1 MTLRL
6 AEVIPVGPL
15 ACNCAIVVDDA
26 SRLAAVVDPGDEAP
40 RILGALE
47 RANARAAVLLHTHA
61 HFDHVAAA
69 GAVHRATGAAI
80 RLHPEDRFL
89 YDMLADQGRLFGFR
103 FDDPEPVTAPLADGE
118 TITVGGG
125 TLRAIHTPGHSPGS
139 VCFVAD
145 GDAPVLF
152 SGDTLFRESIG
163 RTDLWGGSFPAIERS
178 IRERLYSLPDA
189 LRVVPGHGEETTI
202 GWEKRRNPFV
212 KSETV

>member
-1 MTLRL
+1 MTLRV
-6 AEVIPVGPL
+6 AEVLAVGPL
-15 ACNCAIVVDDA
+15 ACNCAIVVDDS
-26 SRLAAVVDPGDEAP
+26 SRLAAVVDPGDEAGL
-40 RILGALE
+40 ILGALE
-47 RANARAAVLLHTHA
+47 RAGARAAVLLHTHA

-69 GAVHRATGAAI
+69 GAVHRATGAPI

-89 YDMLADQGRLFGFR
+89 YDMLAEQGKLFGFR
-103 FDDPEPVTAPLADGE
+103 LDDPEPDTAPLADGE
-118 TITVGGG
+118 TIPVGESAI
-125 TLRAIHTPGHSPGS
+125 RVIHTPGHSPGS
-139 VCFVAD
+139 VCFLA
-145 GDAPVLF
+145 GGGEPVLF

-212 KSETV
+212 RSETI